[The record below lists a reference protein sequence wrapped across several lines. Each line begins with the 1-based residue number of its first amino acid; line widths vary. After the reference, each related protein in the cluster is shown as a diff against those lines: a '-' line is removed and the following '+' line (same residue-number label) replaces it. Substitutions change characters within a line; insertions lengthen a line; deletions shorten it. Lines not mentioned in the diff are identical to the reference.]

1 MSYSEEHLWGLLRQ
15 VEELPFGPAR
25 TALVTQVIADADAGG
40 YANLSFHARMVGTAS
55 YVFGGEP
62 ARSFDTFAW
71 CVAEFDRDPQAHA
84 GSRLDLLW
92 QFKSA
97 VTAQLGEPD
106 VPLSRV
112 LATIADME
120 RRWREGGHSP
130 HAVYALR
137 HTVARHIGDEAA
149 AAYWYDR
156 WVGSERDQLSDCAGC
171 DPGRRVRWLS
181 RYARWAEAIEVAGPV
196 LDGLATCSEQ
206 PQGILTDLLEPYLR
220 TGRLAEAR
228 DAHRRAYRSL
238 RGNLAALSEVGDHLW
253 FCGLSGNRERG
264 LEIVERHL
272 SWLDTPSSPEAAMR
286 FASRAALVLRQVAAL
301 DPRRTV
307 FRPEHG
313 DRPAVQVPVGA
324 LAEELAELSVR
335 LAARFDARNGS
346 GYQSMR
352 NSAVLAAEPVVP
364 ALPLTVPAQRRPER
378 PRTAPAVRISAEL
391 GPDDLLDLAEQHYRR
406 GEFPAAYAHWHAFDD
421 RYASAALS
429 TLQRARRA
437 DGYGLEAA
445 NGGDLPSAETAW
457 RSAVGLYAE
466 AGDELRRQTARG
478 RLGLAYCVTERGESG
493 LPIVEETTTYLLAHG
508 PLDRR
513 AGAFM
518 SLSAA
523 YGATGRHDEGLDALE
538 RAEEYASASPDPN
551 IRIRLVI
558 DRAQHLGAAG
568 RVDRSREAALEGV
581 RLARAAGFR
590 EGLAR
595 ASWILGLAAEFQ
607 HDPQGAVDAYDDA
620 LAAAE
625 DAVFERQV
633 RRHRATLLAGSARA
647 AEAIDDL
654 AEALAADLGAGDTAG
669 ANALRHQLAIAYLN
683 AGRDLDAAETAEAAV
698 AGFEEAGDPHA
709 HAVRHLLANANVRL
723 GLHDEAIEL
732 LEVVEAHCLATSNP
746 AGAGQ
751 MAEEIG
757 DILDK
762 LDRDAAAAAR
772 FAAAAERYREA
783 ELPVDTVRAR
793 RRYATSLLWSRDL
806 PGALAALEEADLL
819 SADLPATGDPAA
831 TWERAMLGYDGA
843 KILSHDG
850 RPAAAAVRAA
860 AAAAR
865 FRSIE
870 ALAEAAHTE
879 ALRGEL
885 LMQAEHPGAAEQAL
899 RRALADLPDQ
909 DSEEARQRMADLL
922 AEALAAQGR
931 EDEAAAVRAAHG
943 IATGEVGPAGA

>member
-1 MSYSEEHLWGLLRQ
+1 MSYSEEHLWRLLRQ
-15 VEELPFGPAR
+15 AEELPFGSAR

-40 YANLSFHARMVGTAS
+40 YGHLSFHARMVATTS

-71 CVAEFDRDPQAHA
+71 CLAEFDRDPQAHQT
-84 GSRLDLLW
+84 SRLDLLW

-97 VTAQLGEPD
+97 VTALLGEPD

-112 LATIADME
+112 LETLADME

-130 HAVYALR
+130 HAVYSLR

-149 AAYWYDR
+149 AAHWYDR

-181 RYARWAEAIEVAGPV
+181 RYGRWAEAIEVAAPV
-196 LDGLATCSEQ
+196 LDGRSTCSEQ

-220 TGRLAEAR
+220 LGRLAEAR

-238 RGNLAALSEVGDHLW
+238 RGNLAALSEIGDHLW

-272 SWLDTPSSPEAAMR
+272 PWLDTPPSPESAMR
-286 FASRAALVLRQVAAL
+286 FAARAALVLRQVAAV
-301 DPRRTV
+301 DARRTV
-307 FRPEHG
+307 SRPRHG
-313 DRPAVQVPVGA
+313 ERRVAVGA
-324 LAEELAELSVR
+324 LAEELAEMSVR

-352 NSAVLAAEPVVP
+352 NRAVLDAQPVAGEV
-364 ALPLTVPAQRRPER
+364 PLTVPARRPPDR
-378 PRTAPAVRISAEL
+378 PARLAPALSVPAEL

-406 GEFPAAYAHWHAFDD
+406 GEFPAAYAHWQAFDD
-421 RYASAALS
+421 RYATAALS

-445 NGGDLPSAETAW
+445 NTGDLPSAETAW
-457 RSAVGLYAE
+457 RSAIGLYAE
-466 AGDELRRQTARG
+466 TGDELRRQTARG
-478 RLGLAYCVTERGESG
+478 RLGLAYCVTERGEAG
-493 LPIVEETTTYLLAHG
+493 LPMVEETTTYLLAHG

-523 YGATGRHDEGLDALE
+523 YGATGRHEDGLDALD
-538 RAEEYASASPDPN
+538 RAEEFVAASPDPN
-551 IRIRLVI
+551 VRIRLLI

-568 RVDRSREAALEGV
+568 QVDGSREAALEGV
-581 RLARAAGFR
+581 RLARLAGFR

-595 ASWILGLAAEFQ
+595 ASWILGLAAEFE
-607 HDPQGAVDAYDDA
+607 HDPQAAVAAYDDA
-620 LAAAE
+620 LEAVEEAA
-625 DAVFERQV
+625 FERQI
-633 RRHRATLLAGSARA
+633 RRHRATLLAGSPRA
-647 AEAIDDL
+647 AEAVDDL
-654 AEALAADLGAGDTAG
+654 LDALAVDLAAGDTLG

-698 AGFEEAGDPHA
+698 AAFDDDGDPHA
-709 HAVRHLLANANVRL
+709 HAVRHLLATANVRL
-723 GLHDEAIEL
+723 GQHDEAIGL
-732 LEVVEAHCLATSNP
+732 LEVVEAHCLAMGNP
-746 AGAGQ
+746 AGAAQ
-751 MAEEIG
+751 MSEEIG

-783 ELPVDTVRAR
+783 DLPVDTVRAR
-793 RRYATSLLWSRDL
+793 RRYATSLLWARD
-806 PGALAALEEADLL
+806 PAGALAALEEADLL
-819 SADLPATGDPAA
+819 SADLPASGDPAA
-831 TWERAMLGYDGA
+831 AWERAMLGYDGA
-843 KILSHDG
+843 KILSHNG
-850 RPAAAAVRAA
+850 RPADAAVRAA

-865 FRSIE
+865 FRGIE

-885 LMQAEHPGAAEQAL
+885 LIQAGQPAVAEQAL
-899 RRALADLPDQ
+899 RYALADLPDQ

-922 AEALAAQGR
+922 AEALTAQGR
-931 EDEAAAVRAAHG
+931 EEEAAAVRAAHG
-943 IATGEVGPAGA
+943 IVTGDAG